1 MSNVE
6 VKDGQ
11 TLLDIA
17 LSECGVAEAAW
28 DIALANDIAIT
39 DTPDT
44 VSLTLLVGNK
54 KIVAYYEA
62 NNIVP
67 ATGNVAVERFVM
79 LNKKY
84 LKFNNKYI
92 AK

>member
-6 VKDGQ
+6 VKDSQ

-17 LSECGVAEAAW
+17 LSECGVAESAW
-28 DIALANDIAIT
+28 DIALANGTSIT

-44 VSLTLLVGNK
+44 VSVALVGNK
-54 KIVAYYEA
+54 KIAAYYKA

-67 ATGNVAVERFVM
+67 ATGNIAVERFVM
-79 LNKKY
+79 LNNKY
-84 LKFNNKYI
+84 LKFNNKHI
-92 AK
+92 TK